1 MYRESER
8 HRDLNIDVYR
18 ERERER
24 PKHRCIVRARET
36 ETVCNDKSGERQ
48 LPAAALLAAAAPTA
62 AGEGKPAFV
71 VACLRVRH
79 SRRELLVT
87 ATAEDPSDT
96 CASL

>member
-1 MYRESER
+1 MYTESER
-8 HRDLNIDVYR
+8 DRDLNIDVYR
-18 ERERER
+18 ERER
-24 PKHRCIVRARET
+24 